1 MNLRPLKIPKNGHFQ
16 GFFASWGAIH
26 KLSILPHFEHKFG
39 GFFGENLGAG
49 FIHNFL
55 KDLVFLRLK
64 TWYTYFT
71 EINEEEYLMPEIS
84 LFYGIRVTMYYD
96 DHNPPHFHAEYNGN
110 KALIEIDKARV
121 IKGALPSR
129 QLKLIL
135 AWCVLHQDE
144 LMQNW
149 ELSKDGKPL
158 NRINPLV

>member
-1 MNLRPLKIPKNGHFQ
+1 MRMHMENPQTDFVC
-16 GFFASWGAIH
+16 GFFYRINCGIF
-26 KLSILPHFEHKFG
+26 ILES
-39 GFFGENLGAG
+39 E
-49 FIHNFL
+49 
-55 KDLVFLRLK
+55 RM
-64 TWYTYFT
+64 
-71 EINEEEYLMPEIS
+71 EEQEMPEIS

-110 KALIEIDKARV
+110 KAIIGIDEARV

>member
-1 MNLRPLKIPKNGHFQ
+1 MCGQSCVQNTYATPPITNPLFQ
-16 GFFASWGAIH
+16 GFSSSQNIN
-26 KLSILPHFEHKFG
+26 K
-39 GFFGENLGAG
+39 
-49 FIHNFL
+49 
-55 KDLVFLRLK
+55 
-64 TWYTYFT
+64 
-71 EINEEEYLMPEIS
+71 EIIKS

-110 KALIEIDKARV
+110 KAIIEIDTARC

>member
-1 MNLRPLKIPKNGHFQ
+1 MEAKGSSGQSSVYNTYATPPTPNPLFQ
-16 GFFASWGAIH
+16 GFSSSQNIN
-26 KLSILPHFEHKFG
+26 K
-39 GFFGENLGAG
+39 
-49 FIHNFL
+49 
-55 KDLVFLRLK
+55 
-64 TWYTYFT
+64 
-71 EINEEEYLMPEIS
+71 EIIKS

-110 KALIEIDKARV
+110 KAIIEIDTARC